1 MVTWLIYLA
10 VGAVG
15 AASVITQLALM
26 REMLGAFAGHELALG
41 IMLGN
46 WLLLN
51 GLGAWLGR
59 KSDKLRHRET
69 VLLAGLLLVALLPLA
84 QLVLL
89 RLLRNVVFL
98 PGTTP
103 GFGEIFAG
111 SFVLLLP
118 FCLVTGFLLTLACGL
133 TGDIGGV
140 YVVDGIG
147 SVVGGVVFSFVL
159 IRYLDHFGILCVP
172 ALLTLAVVGC
182 YRPSGAPLRC
192 SRSDGPAVRPY
203 HRSGHLGWQLVA
215 VLLGLSVGV
224 AWWWDVDAWSTAR
237 QFPGER
243 VLFRENS
250 PYGRLVVTEVAG
262 QFNFIENGLPI
273 IATHTVE
280 QVEETVHYAMAQRP
294 TARHVLLIGGGVA
307 GTVRE
312 VLKYPLA
319 AVTYVELD
327 PLIIVAGQRFLP
339 GNLNDPRIHV
349 VTADGRLFIKSV
361 FENSFGSKKWNGR
374 LARSFGNSSEANGRD
389 ARSTITQTDSKDV
402 DETFDVVIVDLPAPV
417 TAQLNRFFTTEFFA
431 DVKRALRADGVVVF
445 AVGRYEN
452 YISPQLARMLASAYR
467 TVHESFPNV
476 LVIPGGRVFFVASVG
491 DLTLDIATRLEQAK
505 IPTQFVQRHYLAAM
519 LTTDR
524 LADVQRALAA
534 PAAVN
539 RDFSPVLYFYHLQN
553 WLTQYPVRSRWL
565 LGMLVAVLGIYL
577 WRLRPVTFAIF
588 AGGFAASALEIV
600 LLLGVQIACGAVY
613 QQLGLIV
620 TAFMAGLAAGAWVV
634 SGRAR
639 WPTAPRRAT
648 TERRA
653 ETARP
658 TNLNENCRL
667 AGLAFGVA
675 AVAAVIPV
683 MLRYA
688 GNLPVIVAVTFGLA
702 AVVGMEFPVASRAET
717 TGGAATAGRLY
728 AADLVG
734 ACLGAWLAS
743 TLLIPLLG
751 VTLVCGLVAVLNA
764 GAGVVV
770 WRRKV

>member
-1 MVTWLIYLA
+1 MMTWLIYLA

-15 AASVITQLALM
+15 AASVITQLALL
-26 REMLGAFAGHELALG
+26 REMLGTFAGNELALG
-41 IMLGN
+41 IILGN
-46 WLLLN
+46 WLLLT

-59 KSDKLRHRET
+59 KSDKLHHRAT
-69 VLLAGLLLVALLPLA
+69 VLVAGLLLVAVLPLV

-98 PGTTP
+98 SGATL
-103 GFGEIFAG
+103 GVGEIFAG

-140 YVVDGIG
+140 YVADGIG
-147 SVVGGVVFSFVL
+147 SVAGGVVFSFIL

-172 ALLTLAVVGC
+172 ALLTLTVVGC
-182 YRPSGAPLRC
+182 YRRWRVVA
-192 SRSDGPAVRPY
+192 
-203 HRSGHLGWQLVA
+203 A
-215 VLLGLSVGV
+215 VLCLGVAG

-250 PYGRLVVTEVAG
+250 PYGRLVVTEAAG
-262 QFNFIENGLPI
+262 QFNFIENGLPM
-273 IATHTVE
+273 IATHNVE

-294 TARHVLLIGGGVA
+294 AARRVLLIGGGVA
-307 GTVRE
+307 GTAQA
-312 VLKYPLA
+312 VLKYPVA
-319 AVTYVELD
+319 EVTYVELD
-327 PLIIVAGQRFLP
+327 PLIIVAGQRFLSC
-339 GNLNDPRIHV
+339 NLNDPRIHV
-349 VTADGRLFIKSV
+349 VNTDGRLFIKSV

-389 ARSTITQTDSKDV
+389 ARSTITQTDSKDA
-402 DETFDVVIVDLPAPV
+402 DEQFDVVIVDLPLPV
-417 TAQLNRFFTTEFFA
+417 TAQLNRFYTAEFFA
-431 DVKRALRADGVVVF
+431 AVKRVLATDGVVAF
-445 AVGRYEN
+445 AAGRYEN
-452 YISPQLARMLASAYR
+452 FISPQLARVLASAYR

-476 LVIPGGRVFFVASVG
+476 LVIPGERVFFVASAG
-491 DLTLDIATRLEQAK
+491 ELTLAIATRLEQAK
-505 IPTQFVQRHYLAAM
+505 IATQFVQRHYLAAM

-539 RDFSPVLYFYHLQN
+539 RDFNPVLYFYHLQN

-577 WRLRPVTFAIF
+577 WRLQPVTFTIF

-600 LLLGVQIACGAVY
+600 LLLGVQIACGALY
-613 QQLGLIV
+613 QQLGVIV
-620 TAFMAGLAAGAWVV
+620 VAFMAGLAAGAWV
-634 SGRAR
+634 SMNH
-639 WPTAPRRAT
+639 PLNLRRA
-648 TERRA
+648 A
-653 ETARP
+653 LQACPAGCLPLPANDKMTASRW
-658 TNLNENCRL
+658 L

-683 MLRYA
+683 VLRYA
-688 GNLPVIVAVTFGLA
+688 GHLPVIVAMTFVLA
-702 AVVGMEFPVASRAET
+702 AVVGMEFPVASRAEGI
-717 TGGAATAGRLY
+717 GGATTASRLY
-728 AADLVG
+728 SADLVG

-751 VTLVCGLVAVLNA
+751 VTLVCVWVAGLNVAA
-764 GAGVVV
+764 GLTV
-770 WRRKV
+770 WRRKI